1 MGCPALTRNLKHQ
14 EMTFF
19 DQETGVKKVDCVI
32 TTLEIEDMLNRETTD
47 LSTLDNTLVD
57 TVVSGGSTNILANS
71 GSASAGNADH
81 LFRYVAKTKYA
92 EEIDTLSYK
101 ILKNSDFREVSLERE
116 GKTLLKFAIANGFRN
131 IQNLVQ
137 KLKRKRCDYDFV
149 EILACPSG
157 CINGGAQLRH
167 LEESS
172 AKDLIK
178 DLEASHGSMGT
189 SLPENNT
196 DLEQMLNNWGLKED
210 LEARNF
216 IVLTQYHAV
225 EKLTNGLAIKW

>member
-47 LSTLDNTLVD
+47 LSTLDNNLID
-57 TVVSGGSTNILANS
+57 TIVSGGSTDILANS
-71 GSASAGNADH
+71 GSASGGYADH

-101 ILKNSDFREVSLERE
+101 ILKNSDFREVSLERD
-116 GKTLLKFAIANGFRN
+116 GKTVLKFAIANGFRN

-137 KLKRKRCDYDFV
+137 KLKRKRCDYDLV
-149 EILACPSG
+149 
-157 CINGGAQLRH
+157 
-167 LEESS
+167 
-172 AKDLIK
+172 
-178 DLEASHGSMGT
+178 
-189 SLPENNT
+189 
-196 DLEQMLNNWGLKED
+196 QMLNDWGLKAD
-210 LEARNF
+210 VEARNF
-216 IVLTQYHAV
+216 IILTQYH
-225 EKLTNGLAIKW
+225 